1 MRISL
6 LLFIMGILFITAGY
20 AHQVKPSC
28 SKGIDI
34 KFVPRDVYDEIMLNK
49 ILWLFTNSVK
59 WIFATFNSYAI

>member
-6 LLFIMGILFITAGY
+6 LLFIMGMLFITAGY

-28 SKGIDI
+28 SKGTEV

-49 ILWLFTNSVK
+49 VL
-59 WIFATFNSYAI
+59 